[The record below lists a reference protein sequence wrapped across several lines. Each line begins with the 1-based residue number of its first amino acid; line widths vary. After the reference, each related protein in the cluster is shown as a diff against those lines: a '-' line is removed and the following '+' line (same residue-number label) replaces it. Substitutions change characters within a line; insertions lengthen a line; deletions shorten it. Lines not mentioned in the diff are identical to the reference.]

1 VLVSSNR
8 FLAFALLGLAL
19 SLAGCGEDV
28 FILVENGKLTVRISV
43 NTDNLVLLIGGE
55 AESVEVSLVRTGETG
70 PVNLSLDGVPAGV
83 SVEIEHPGI
92 LSRGRVTFQAGAE
105 AAPQS
110 DIRVTIMASDGAIF
124 DSTELILNTV
134 R

>member
-1 VLVSSNR
+1 
-8 FLAFALLGLAL
+8 
-19 SLAGCGEDV
+19 
-28 FILVENGKLTVRISV
+28 
-43 NTDNLVLLIGGE
+43 VLLIGGE

-92 LSRGRVTFQAGAE
+92 LNRGRVTFQAGAE

-110 DIRVTIMASDGAIF
+110 GIRVTIMASDGAIF